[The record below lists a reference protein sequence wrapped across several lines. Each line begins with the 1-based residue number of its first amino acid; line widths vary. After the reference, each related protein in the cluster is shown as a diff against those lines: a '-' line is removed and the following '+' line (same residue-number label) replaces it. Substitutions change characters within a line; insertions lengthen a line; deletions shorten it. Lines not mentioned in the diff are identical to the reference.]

1 MPVTVRSA
9 VASDAPALAALNDH
23 VHDLHVAARPDFFRP
38 APREE
43 AVPWFAARAEGAD
56 SRVWIAEDGTA
67 PVGYVLVFFHERA
80 VRPFSHAR
88 RWCEIDQIA
97 VAPPGRRR
105 GTARALID
113 TALAEARRRG
123 IREVEL
129 STWAF
134 NADAQAVFQRLGFTP
149 RMIRFECRLPA

>member
-1 MPVTVRSA
+1 MPVTVRLA
-9 VASDAPALAALNDH
+9 VASDAPALAALNHH

-88 RWCEIDQIA
+88 RWCEIDPSGA
-97 VAPPGRRR
+97 AARGARRGTDRRRR
-105 GTARALID
+105 GDRA
-113 TALAEARRRG
+113 T
-123 IREVEL
+123 
-129 STWAF
+129 STS
-134 NADAQAVFQRLGFTP
+134 D
-149 RMIRFECRLPA
+149 